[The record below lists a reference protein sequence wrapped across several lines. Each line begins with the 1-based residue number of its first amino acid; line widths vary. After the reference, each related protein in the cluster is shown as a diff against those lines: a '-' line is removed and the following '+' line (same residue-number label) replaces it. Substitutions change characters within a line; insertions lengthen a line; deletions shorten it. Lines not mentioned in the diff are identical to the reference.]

1 MRIRPITAA
10 AGLLLALTLTACS
23 SSEEPATDKP
33 TASATTAA
41 PTTTAP
47 VDLTA
52 ATEACIE
59 AVRQSLKTTPTGED
73 LERPTECEP
82 LDDSAYLEAYMKGLQ
97 QRNQDGRDELQRQ
110 IDEAASADA
119 ATP

>member
-1 MRIRPITAA
+1 MRIRHAIATT
-10 AGLLLALTLTACS
+10 GLLLALTACS
-23 SSEEPATDKP
+23 SSETPPVDTKPAT
-33 TASATTAA
+33 TTAA
-41 PTTTAP
+41 PSTTPP
-47 VDLTA
+47 VDTAA

-59 AVRQSLKTTPTGED
+59 AVRQSLKTVTSGQD
-73 LERPTECEP
+73 IERPTECEP

-97 QRNQDGRDELQRQ
+97 KRNQDGRDELQRQ